1 MEPPLAE
8 YKDALGKPNQG
19 FHSTRIPI
27 LDVALWDVLG
37 TVVIG
42 LAIAYFTNLS
52 PFWTVAALFILATF
66 LHWLFGVKT
75 KAVKTLGLL

>member
-8 YKDALGKPNQG
+8 YKDSLGKPNQG

-42 LAIAYFTNLS
+42 LVLAYFMKWS
-52 PFWTVAALFILATF
+52 PLWTVLGLFVLATF

-75 KAVKTLGLL
+75 KVVKTLGLL